1 MTTHRRIMK
10 MSDEAIK
17 EKKKLTKK
25 SKILIIVLII
35 VAFLLIATVL
45 GGVTRNIREIS
56 FI

>member
-1 MTTHRRIMK
+1 MK

-25 SKILIIVLII
+25 SKILIIVLSI

-45 GGVTRNIREIS
+45 GGVIALNQYCKTKDYFNK
-56 FI
+56 

>member
-1 MTTHRRIMK
+1 

-25 SKILIIVLII
+25 SKILIIVLSI